1 MCITR
6 VIRTDAVLTL
16 CTRIYTHII
25 GDHIYVYGVS
35 EARCGNRYTS
45 EVQSPEAA
53 CMECM
58 RHTGNN
64 TETHMHLYRVWH
76 WRH

>member
-1 MCITR
+1 MCIIR

-16 CTRIYTHII
+16 CTRIYTHI

-35 EARCGNRYTS
+35 EARWDRRSKS

-53 CMECM
+53 CMEFM
-58 RHTGNN
+58 KHTGND
-64 TETHMHLYRVWH
+64 TETHMHLHRVWH

>member
-1 MCITR
+1 MF
-6 VIRTDAVLTL
+6 
-16 CTRIYTHII
+16 
-25 GDHIYVYGVS
+25 YGVS
-35 EARCGNRYTS
+35 EARWDKRYTS

-53 CMECM
+53 CMEFM
-58 RHTGNN
+58 KHTGNK